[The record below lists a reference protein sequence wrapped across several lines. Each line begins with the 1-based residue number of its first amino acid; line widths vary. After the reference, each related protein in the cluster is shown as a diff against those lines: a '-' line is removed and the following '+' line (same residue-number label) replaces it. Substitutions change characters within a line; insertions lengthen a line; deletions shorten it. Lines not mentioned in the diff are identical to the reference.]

1 LASTAEERATAA
13 PIEVRRLD
21 DAEAREHLGGLAAV
35 LADCVAGGASV
46 SYMAPFSHDDAR
58 AAFEGFVADAERG
71 GRVLLAAF
79 DDGRVVGTVQVV
91 LSTPPNQPHR
101 ADIAK
106 LLVHRSARRR
116 GVAQRLME
124 RAEAEARTEGRT
136 LLVLDT
142 VTGDDAERLYSR
154 LGWTR
159 VGVIPGYA
167 LYPDGRP
174 CATTVFYKE
183 L

>member
-1 LASTAEERATAA
+1 MGADELE
-13 PIEVRRLD
+13 IRRLSAA
-21 DAEAREHLGGLAAV
+21 DAHEELDALAGV
-35 LADCVAGGASV
+35 LVDCVDGGASV
-46 SYMAPFSHDDAR
+46 SYLAPFSHEDAR
-58 AAFEGFVADAERG
+58 GVFEAFAAEVERG
-71 GRVLLAAF
+71 RRLLLAAF
-79 DDGRVVGTVQVV
+79 ANGDLVGTVQVI
-91 LSTPPNQPHR
+91 LALPPNQPHR
-101 ADIAK
+101 AEIAK

-116 GVAQRLME
+116 GIAARLME
-124 RAEAEARTEGRT
+124 RAEAEARAEGRT

-142 VTGDDAERLYSR
+142 VTGDDAERLYAR

-174 CATTVFYKE
+174 CDTTIFWKS